1 MLYIYSMKQ
10 FRSLNELLNHFYD
23 ERVCRDYLVQ
33 QRWNGKP
40 VCVHCGHDEKV
51 WTIDGGKRFKC
62 PACNKKFSV
71 TVGTVFEHIRIPLN
85 KAFAAV
91 YLATAHKK
99 GISSCQLAR
108 DLGITQKSAWFALH
122 RIREMLKEKSPAML
136 EGPVQ
141 ADETFVGGK
150 NKNRHADKKIENSQG
165 RSVKDKTPVFGLVCN
180 GQVNTSVIPDTKGKT
195 LKPIIKQMV
204 KEGAI
209 VITDEWNGYS
219 GLDKK
224 FQHEVLKHNENQFV
238 KNGFHTNS
246 IEGFWSLMKR
256 GIYGIYHSVSAKHL
270 QRYSDEFAYRYNTR
284 GINDRDRFSHTLTRL
299 DGSLTYKKLIAK

>member
-1 MLYIYSMKQ
+1 MKQ
-10 FRSLNELLNHFYD
+10 FRSLNELLHHFHD
-23 ERVCRDYLVQ
+23 EQVCRDYLVQ
-33 QRWNGKP
+33 QRWEGKP
-40 VCVHCGHDEKV
+40 VCVHCGQSEK
-51 WTIDGGKRFKC
+51 IYAIENGKRFKC

-108 DLGITQKSAWFALH
+108 DLGITQKTAWFVLH
-122 RIREMLKEKSPAML
+122 RIREALKEKSRALL

-150 NKNRHADKKIENSQG
+150 NKNRHADKKVKESQG
-165 RSVKDKTPVFGLVCN
+165 RSVKDKTPVFGLLSN
-180 GQVNTSVIPDTKGKT
+180 GQVNTEVIPDTKGKT

-209 VITDEWNGYS
+209 VITDEWKGYI

-224 FQHEVLKHNENQFV
+224 YQHEVLNHTGKEFV
-238 KNGFHTNS
+238 RNGFHTNS
-246 IEGFWSLMKR
+246 IEGFWSLLKR

-270 QRYSDEFAYRYNTR
+270 HRYTGEFAYRYNTR
-284 GINDRDRFSHTLTRL
+284 GEKDQDRFSNTLMRM
-299 DGSLTYKKLIAK
+299 DGRLTYKKLITK